1 MNVFVAV
8 VPLCAGFVLDL
19 CFGDPRGFPHVIR
32 VAGRLISACERF
44 IRPMFPPTP
53 RGERAAG
60 CVLALAVTALCTLPP
75 LAVLRAL
82 YARSVAAGLALES
95 FLCWQLLACRALR
108 DESLPVYAAL
118 ENGDLLG
125 ARRALSMIVGRDTD
139 VLDETGAIKAAV
151 ETVAE
156 NASDGVVAPLF
167 WMALFGAPGGCF
179 YKSVNTMDS
188 MIGYKNARYRH
199 FGACAARLDD
209 AANFVPAR
217 AAGLLMVAAAG
228 LCGYDVKGAW
238 RIFRR
243 DRLKHESPNSAHTEA
258 ACAGALG
265 VRLGGPAR
273 YEGVLEDKPFLGD
286 PARPVKAED
295 ILRAHRLLYV
305 TSALAFFL
313 AVAVRAGVT
322 LALL

>member
-1 MNVFVAV
+1 MNVFAAV
-8 VPLCAGFVLDL
+8 FPLCAGFALDL
-19 CFGDPRGFPHVIR
+19 CFGDPRGFPHVVR
-32 VAGRLISACERF
+32 AAGRLISACERF
-44 IRPMFPPTP
+44 LRPLFPPTP

-60 CVLALAVTALCTLPP
+60 SALALAVTALCSLSP
-75 LAVLRAL
+75 LAALAWLRA
-82 YARSVAAGLALES
+82 RFPAAAIALET
-95 FLCWQLLACRALR
+95 FLCWQLLACRSLR
-108 DESLPVYAAL
+108 DESLPVYVAL
-118 ENGDLLG
+118 KNDDLPG
-125 ARRALSMIVGRDTD
+125 ARRALSMIVGRDTGA
-139 VLDETGAIKAAV
+139 LDRTGVIAAAV

-156 NASDGVVAPLF
+156 NVSDGVVAPLF

-199 FGACAARLDD
+199 FGTCAARLDD

-228 LCGYDVKGAW
+228 LRGCDMKGAW

-286 PARPVKAED
+286 PARPAEAED
-295 ILRAHRLLYV
+295 ILRAHRLLYA
-305 TSALAFFL
+305 TSALAFLL
-313 AVAVRAGVT
+313 AVAVRAGVS
-322 LALL
+322 LALA